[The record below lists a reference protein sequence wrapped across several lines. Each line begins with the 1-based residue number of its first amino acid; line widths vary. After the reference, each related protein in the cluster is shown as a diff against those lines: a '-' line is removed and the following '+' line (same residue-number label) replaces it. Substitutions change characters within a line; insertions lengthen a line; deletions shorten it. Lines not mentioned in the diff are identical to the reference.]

1 MQQVI
6 QNIIAVRMKVLMCM
20 GKRWEALGWIIHQRQ
35 ALSGALRGDYKEPD
49 YIDADIFTPIVKT
62 GEPKVSA
69 GKEQNPNISV
79 IADNE
84 SHCAKLHSELFC
96 VTGKDS
102 GFIDIEDLY

>member
-35 ALSGALRGDYKEPD
+35 AISGALRGDYKEPD

-62 GEPKVSA
+62 GFRKFR
-69 GKEQNPNISV
+69 K
-79 IADNE
+79 
-84 SHCAKLHSELFC
+84 AKSLNQIIWVKQIILRIICS
-96 VTGKDS
+96 S
-102 GFIDIEDLY
+102 LYK